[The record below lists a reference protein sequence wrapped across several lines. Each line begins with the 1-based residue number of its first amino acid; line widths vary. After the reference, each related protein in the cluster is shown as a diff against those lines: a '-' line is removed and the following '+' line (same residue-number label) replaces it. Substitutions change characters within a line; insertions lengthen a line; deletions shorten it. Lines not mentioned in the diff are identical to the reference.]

1 LATLS
6 ILRSNVATTG
16 STVLSA
22 LIGTFAGFLLATA
35 AITVLGAHP
44 LWLWLSLP
52 IAVFLSGYAPA
63 AISFGAGQAMFALL
77 VVELFNLIVPEGWE
91 VGAVRLEAVA
101 VGAVVALVTS
111 LFMWPK
117 GAAGELR
124 WEVAPYVRAGRRV
137 VEAAFN
143 ALIGRADAGQFDAA
157 RNAAME

>member
-35 AITVLGAHP
+35 AITLLGAHP
-44 LWLWLSLP
+44 LWLWMSLP
-52 IAVFLSGYAPA
+52 IAVFLSGYAPT

-77 VVELFNLIVPEGWE
+77 VVELFNLMMPEGWE

-101 VGAVVALVTS
+101 VGAVVALVAS
-111 LFMWPK
+111 LIMWPK
-117 GAAGELR
+117 GASVALR
-124 WEVAPYVRAGRRV
+124 DEVAAHV
-137 VEAAFN
+137 
-143 ALIGRADAGQFDAA
+143 
-157 RNAAME
+157 